1 MNTKR
6 FAALLKQKRTTLNLS
21 QSKVAKQCFISKAS
35 YNHLEHGIRLP
46 SLETLIRLSHV
57 LETDPTE
64 FIYAIIT
71 DGEEEETLHI
81 PGLLKED
88 SPEESSYK
96 RKLESSFSL
105 LDQYQQKAVVD
116 IVDSFITVNADNI
129 K

>member
-1 MNTKR
+1 MKSKS

-46 SLETLIRLSHV
+46 SLETLIRLSHIFN
-57 LETDPTE
+57 TDPSE

-71 DGEEEETLHI
+71 DGENDESMKI
-81 PGLLKED
+81 PGLIEES
-88 SPEESSYK
+88 SPLESSYK
-96 RKLESSFSL
+96 RKVVSSFDL
-105 LDQYQQKAVVD
+105 LDQYQQKAVMD
-116 IVDSFITVNADNI
+116 IIDSIIMTNANNI